1 MSNEALK
8 ISCYLEGD
16 RAIDF
21 ERLSM
26 EFKAG
31 QYKLSRSKQQSAMIG
46 ASMLVM
52 DAIRQKCTQATGKR
66 YPTLI
71 ELLVFAEIPLRDINN
86 LLGTS
91 ETVSEES
98 IASISASIASAGETK
113 GNGG

>member
-31 QYKLSRSKQQSAMIG
+31 QYKLSRSKQQAAMIG

-66 YPTLI
+66 YPTLT
-71 ELLVFAEIPLRDINN
+71 ELLVFAEIPQRDINN

-113 GNGG
+113 GSGA

>member
-8 ISCYLEGD
+8 ISCILEGD

-46 ASMLVM
+46 AAMLVM
-52 DAIRQKCTQATGKR
+52 DATKQKCTQATGKR
-66 YPTLI
+66 YPTLV
-71 ELLVFAEIPLRDINN
+71 ELLVYAEISPQDINN
-86 LLGTS
+86 LLGVDDS
-91 ETVSEES
+91 AGEES
-98 IASISASIASAGETK
+98 IASLSAAIASAGAK
-113 GNGG
+113 SSDNA